1 MARRKKNSPLLGILM
16 AFGLVV
22 GGTQALWQNEAR
34 FDYHRAASEA
44 HVIEAPE
51 EASPGET
58 VSLTNALRT
67 TIPIEGRYVERFV
80 GYHVIRRS
88 AEIYSWD
95 ESEDED
101 GDTNWSRGWY
111 PSLQSNA
118 RNQGLRKRLG
128 AGTLYPPVYVLG
140 TLEISPQD
148 IHFVDGYDRL
158 SPGGLTLS
166 ESGRALGLDVE
177 GRFFYVRASTGGTTL
192 GDERL
197 SFRGIPNQPVAT
209 YFGAV
214 SNGIG
219 RGRQHE
225 VPAGFIA
232 SVIGN
237 DGILHHIVNGGRET
251 ALLKVRLDLIRIRWI
266 VRVGG
271 TAAIV
276 LGLSAFFGVFASLLY
291 RIPVLGRMVRTGV
304 GMLSVSIGVP
314 FAVLVILAS
323 IAVHSPLT
331 AVMPALLLGGAAVY
345 FRRRARETQAAAES
359 MLTARV
365 DARRRTGLAG
375 SASPGEAAP
384 TRDQELLEDTFSHL
398 TRLAYA
404 ESGIDRREA
413 RFLSRWG
420 RRNGIPGGRMR
431 ILLAGARGG
440 SDIPDA
446 SSRDDLELLVLMA
459 LADGFMSSREL
470 RALRRI
476 GQKLGVPSDELRDM
490 VMRVEPTTF

>member
-44 HVIEAPE
+44 HVVEAPE

-58 VSLTNALRT
+58 VSLTATLRT

-101 GDTNWSRGWY
+101 GNTTWSRGWY

-128 AGTLYPPVYVLG
+128 EGTLYPPVYVLG
-140 TLEISPQD
+140 ALEISPQD
-148 IHFVDGYDRL
+148 IHFVDGYDRV
-158 SPGGLTLS
+158 SAGGLTLS
-166 ESGRALGLDVE
+166 ESGRALGLEVE

-225 VPAGFIA
+225 VPTGFIA

-237 DGILHHIVNGGRET
+237 DGILHHMVNGGRET

-271 TAAIV
+271 TVAIV
-276 LGLSAFFGVFASLLY
+276 LGLSAFFSVFASLLY
-291 RIPVLGRMVRTGV
+291 RIPVLGRMARTGV
-304 GMLSVSIGVP
+304 GMLAASIGIP

-345 FRRRARETQAAAES
+345 FRQRARRTQAAAES

-365 DARRRTGLAG
+365 DARRRTGLT
-375 SASPGEAAP
+375 ASEAST

-398 TRLAYA
+398 ARLAYG
-404 ESGIDRREA
+404 EGEIDRREA

-420 RRNGIPGGRMR
+420 RRNGIPGSRMR

-440 SDIPDA
+440 SDVPDA

-490 VMRVEPTTF
+490 VMRVEPAAAG